1 MAPPL
6 VGVRGLTDPTIES
19 RVTIREDDLDQQVM
33 KVMGEYTMDHGR
45 RESPVAFSAGHPP
58 PTDGPLIGVVS
69 HPPPVPP
76 NEVIFS
82 CIAVHVVSLQAMLT
96 LVFVFMLL
104 NLTSIWKLPTF

>member
-1 MAPPL
+1 M
-6 VGVRGLTDPTIES
+6 DPTIES

-69 HPPPVPP
+69 HPPPIPP
-76 NEVIFS
+76 DEVIFS
-82 CIAVHVVSLQAMLT
+82 CITVHVVSLH
-96 LVFVFMLL
+96 
-104 NLTSIWKLPTF
+104 